1 MSLQNNKFYFDQ
13 LSDYNIVNKITYA
26 IFERNT
32 MIISILKSID
42 IRREVFYLRNHFKDQ
57 SLLHIVD

>member
-13 LSDYNIVNKITYA
+13 LSNCNIVNKITYA
-26 IFERNT
+26 IFERST

>member
-13 LSDYNIVNKITYA
+13 LNDCNIINKITYA